1 MRVKE
6 AHLKGSAQERKGK
19 RKHVPYEE
27 MGRDVETKLALI
39 TVRAKREPQCQ
50 FSSLA
55 HFLNEDFLKGCYGSL
70 GRNKASGIDGVSWT
84 EYGSK
89 LEENLKGLVARLKA
103 KQYRPQPARRVYI
116 PKDGHTMRAAGDTGT
131 GGQGSTKGVSRILEA
146 IYETDF
152 KDSSHGFR
160 PARGCHTALK
170 AVDRTLMSKPINHVI
185 EADIKGFFD
194 NVSHARMM
202 EFLGR
207 RITDPSLL
215 RIIGRFLI
223 AGYKDSELIVESEK
237 GTPQG
242 GNLSPMLANI
252 FLHYVL
258 DEWFE
263 NEVKPQVKGECHLVR
278 YADDFVI
285 MVQYKEEAGNVVEL
299 IRERFKR
306 QDLELNPDKTR
317 IISFGRYEREN
328 AHKQKRKA
336 NTFDFLGLT
345 HYCTLSRRGK
355 HMVGRKTAVKRF
367 RKKVKEM
374 SQWLRAR
381 RNILKLGEIWK
392 MLAAKLRGHFQYY
405 GISGN
410 YRGISRYNQ
419 CVIKLAFKWL
429 NRRSQRKS
437 FNWEQFAQYC
447 KRYPLPKPQIVHRLY
462 GLSPVQ

>member
-1 MRVKE
+1 MPY
-6 AHLKGSAQERKGK
+6 QEMERS
-19 RKHVPYEE
+19 
-27 MGRDVETKLALI
+27 VETKLALI
-39 TVRAKREPQCQ
+39 TERAKREPRCQ

-55 HFLNEDFLKGCYGSL
+55 HLLNEDFLKGCYSSL
-70 GRNKASGIDGVSWT
+70 GRNKASGIDGVSWK
-84 EYGSK
+84 EYGKK
-89 LEENLKGLVARLKA
+89 LEENLKGLVVRLKA
-103 KQYRPQPARRVYI
+103 KQYRPQAARRVYI
-116 PKDGHTMRAAGDTGT
+116 PKDAHTMRALGIPAQEDKVV
-131 GGQGSTKGVSRILEA
+131 QKAVSRILEA
-146 IYETDF
+146 IYEADF

-160 PARGCHTALK
+160 PRRGCHTALK
-170 AVDRTLMSKPINHVI
+170 AVDRTLMSRPINHVI

-194 NVSHARMM
+194 NVSHAWMM
-202 EFLGR
+202 EFLGK

-223 AGYKDSELIVESEK
+223 AGYKDTELLVESEK

-285 MVQYKEEAGNVVEL
+285 MVRYKDEASKVVEL

-306 QDLELNPDKTR
+306 HELELHPDKTR
-317 IISFGRYEREN
+317 VISFGRYEREN

-345 HYCTLSRRGK
+345 HYCALSRCGK
-355 HMVGRKTAVKRF
+355 HIIGRRTAAKRF

-374 SQWLRAR
+374 NQWLKAE
-381 RNILKLGEIWK
+381 RNLLRLSEIWQT
-392 MLAAKLRGHFQYY
+392 LAAKLRGHFQYY

-410 YRGISRYNQ
+410 YRGIQRYSQ
-419 CVIKLAFKWL
+419 CVIKLAFRWL

-437 FNWEQFAQYC
+437 FNWEQFAWDC

-462 GLSPVQ
+462 VLSPVQ